1 MVTRV
6 LAMDHEAAVAG
17 RDCGEVD
24 LRRKAAG
31 VAEHDI
37 AVARLGA
44 GVAGAVGAVC
54 SDDEI
59 VEAVAVNVAGQ
70 GHRPAGEIVR
80 ILAMDDEA
88 AVAARDR
95 SKVDLRRKAAGVA
108 EHHVAVARLDACIVR
123 AIAELRPDDEVVEA
137 VAVDV
142 AGRGYRS
149 TRLIA
154 HVLAMDDEAAVA
166 GRDRGEVDLGREAGG
181 LSEHHVAVAC
191 IAACIAGPTAGKC
204 PDDEVVEAVAVDVA
218 SRGYRRAGPVTHILA
233 MDDEAAGP
241 GGHIHQ
247 IDRHALRSLFRGH
260 R

>member
-24 LRRKAAG
+24 LRRKGAG

-44 GVAGAVGAVC
+44 GVAGRRRLC

-123 AIAELRPDDEVVEA
+123 AIAKSAPMMRSSKPSPLMSPAEETEVPD
-137 VAVDV
+137 
-142 AGRGYRS
+142 
-149 TRLIA
+149 
-154 HVLAMDDEAAVA
+154 
-166 GRDRGEVDLGREAGG
+166 
-181 LSEHHVAVAC
+181 
-191 IAACIAGPTAGKC
+191 
-204 PDDEVVEAVAVDVA
+204 
-218 SRGYRRAGPVTHILA
+218 
-233 MDDEAAGP
+233 
-241 GGHIHQ
+241 
-247 IDRHALRSLFRGH
+247 
-260 R
+260 

>member
-24 LRRKAAG
+24 LRRKGAG

-44 GVAGAVGAVC
+44 GV
-54 SDDEI
+54 
-59 VEAVAVNVAGQ
+59 
-70 GHRPAGEIVR
+70 
-80 ILAMDDEA
+80 
-88 AVAARDR
+88 
-95 SKVDLRRKAAGVA
+95 
-108 EHHVAVARLDACIVR
+108 
-123 AIAELRPDDEVVEA
+123 
-137 VAVDV
+137 
-142 AGRGYRS
+142 
-149 TRLIA
+149 
-154 HVLAMDDEAAVA
+154 
-166 GRDRGEVDLGREAGG
+166 
-181 LSEHHVAVAC
+181 
-191 IAACIAGPTAGKC
+191 AGPTAGKC